1 MNIITAKFEATTKKY
16 VSTFITKLWAR
27 RYPQQHRPIPRT
39 RWGSK
44 AKGLWCWDGLA
55 TARRRATTGLFK
67 ARADQPRGWVPH
79 LGPRGCK
86 QPRQNMCF
94 SWQSEENKNK
104 INRRQRNKQLRL
116 SFISEGRNYVS
127 MSNKQQG
134 NNNSLCN
141 PSKGAGI
148 SKYYTVV
155 NPGQKKEKEK
165 PGGGEARK
173 PGRSQTQQGGHK
185 RRPRAK

>member
-1 MNIITAKFEATTKKY
+1 
-16 VSTFITKLWAR
+16 
-27 RYPQQHRPIPRT
+27 
-39 RWGSK
+39 
-44 AKGLWCWDGLA
+44 
-55 TARRRATTGLFK
+55 
-67 ARADQPRGWVPH
+67 
-79 LGPRGCK
+79 
-86 QPRQNMCF
+86 MC
-94 SWQSEENKNK
+94 
-104 INRRQRNKQLRL
+104 
-116 SFISEGRNYVS
+116 
-127 MSNKQQG
+127 NKQQG

-185 RRPRAK
+185 RRPRAKQERGKRDPDGTTPPATVGDMGMGSVTHCSVRAGRTHSTPHPQARHELGDSLQRPP